1 MLDGIVRLL
10 EKTDNIKRSSYFW
23 NAVSAVVLAMQSPV
37 ILMVMNRTNGVY
49 DAGIFSIAIA
59 VGNLMMYVGQYGLRR
74 FQSSDIREQYT
85 FNSYH
90 GMRVVTC
97 LLMVIASL
105 AYCVFGS
112 MFRNYSGDK
121 FIVVFLV
128 CMLKLFQ
135 AYTDVYHGHMQ
146 QKGRLDV
153 ATKCSSIRYAF
164 EIAAYCITL
173 IIVPDLVLATCIC
186 VGVSFVVMMLT
197 TINAGRY
204 YSDSLKPEFNLRK
217 LRSLAIDGFPLF
229 MSMFLNIYVGNAP
242 KYAIDAYLTD
252 DVQAIFNMIFM
263 PAFVIQIIAHFIFN
277 PILTTYAELWMDEEE
292 SKFRQMMK
300 LVRKQC
306 LFVLGLL
313 VLAIFVALT
322 IGLPILSLWF
332 GEDLSGYKAELCII
346 MFGGAM
352 LAYSV
357 YFSTIIAIIR
367 VQRSLIICYGAVSII
382 SLLIS
387 RNLVVEHGMIGA
399 SLLYAVLMTILA
411 AALAAVVFRSFSAR
425 RKELNARSETS
436 LMRDDF

>member
-1 MLDGIVRLL
+1 MLDSIVRLL
-10 EKTDNIKRSSYFW
+10 EKTNNVRRSSYFW

-37 ILMVMNRTNGVY
+37 ILMVMNRTNGVT

-74 FQSSDIREQYT
+74 FQSSDIRQQYT
-85 FNSYH
+85 FNTYH
-90 GMRVVTC
+90 GMRIVTC
-97 LLMVIASL
+97 IIMVIACL
-105 AYCVFGS
+105 AYCMFGR
-112 MFRNYSGDK
+112 MFRNYTGEK

-146 QKGRLDV
+146 QRGRLDV
-153 ATKCSSIRYAF
+153 ATKCSSIRYAL
-164 EIAAYCITL
+164 EIVSYCVTL

-186 VGVSFVVMMLT
+186 VAVSFIVMMLT
-197 TINAGRY
+197 TINAGRF
-204 YSDSLKPEFNLRK
+204 YSDSLKPEFNARK
-217 LRSLAIDGFPLF
+217 LRSLAVDGFPLF

-277 PILTTYAELWMDEEE
+277 PILTTYAELWIADEE

-306 LFVLGLL
+306 LFVFGLL
-313 VLAIFVALT
+313 VLALLVALT
-322 IGLPILSLWF
+322 IGLPVLSLWF
-332 GEDLSGYKAELCII
+332 GEDLSAYKAELCII

-367 VQRSLIICYGAVSII
+367 VQRSLIVCYGAVSMV

-387 RNLVVEHGMIGA
+387 KWMVVDHGMIGA
-399 SLLYAVLMTILA
+399 SLFYAVLMTLLSA
-411 AALAAVVFRSFSAR
+411 SLAAVVFRAFSVQKKKLQASH
-425 RKELNARSETS
+425 SE
-436 LMRDDF
+436 

>member
-49 DAGIFSIAIA
+49 DAGVFSIAIA

-85 FNSYH
+85 FHIYH
-90 GMRVVTC
+90 GMRIVTC
-97 LLMVIASL
+97 LIMIIACF
-105 AYCVFGS
+105 AYCMFGR

-146 QKGRLDV
+146 QRGRLDV
-153 ATKCSSIRYAF
+153 ATKCSSIRYAL

-173 IIVPDLVLATCIC
+173 IIVPNLVLATCVC
-186 VGVSFVVMMLT
+186 VAVSFVVMLLT

-204 YSDSLKPEFNLRK
+204 YSDSLRPEFDWRK
-217 LRSLAIDGFPLF
+217 LRALAIDGFPLF

-292 SKFRQMMK
+292 STFRQMMK
-300 LVRKQC
+300 LVRRQC

-313 VLAIFVALT
+313 ALALLVAVT

-332 GEDLSGYKAELCII
+332 KEDLSAYKTELCII

-367 VQRSLIICYGAVSII
+367 VQRSLIICYGAVSVV

-387 RNLVVEHGMIGA
+387 KWLVVDHGMIGA
-399 SLLYAVLMTILA
+399 SIFYAILMTILA
-411 AALAAVVFRSFSAR
+411 AALAAVVFREFAKRKNELARKSA
-425 RKELNARSETS
+425 
-436 LMRDDF
+436 